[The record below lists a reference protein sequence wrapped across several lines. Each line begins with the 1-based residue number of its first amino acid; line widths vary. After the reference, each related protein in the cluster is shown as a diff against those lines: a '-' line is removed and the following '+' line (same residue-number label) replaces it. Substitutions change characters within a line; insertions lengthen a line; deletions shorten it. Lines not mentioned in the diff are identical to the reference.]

1 MKWACKDCADRHVGC
16 HSDCERYA
24 ADVAERRKPHDA
36 ERKAYICESQ
46 EIKRK
51 IRRQDIGMRISRRR
65 QGY

>member
-1 MKWACKDCADRHVGC
+1 MKGACKDCADRHVGC
-16 HSDCERYA
+16 HSGCERYA
-24 ADVAERRKPHDA
+24 ADVAERRKLHDA

-46 EIKRK
+46 EIRRK

>member
-1 MKWACKDCADRHVGC
+1 MKGACKDCADRHVGC
-16 HSDCERYA
+16 HSDCERCA
-24 ADVAERRKPHDA
+24 SDVAERRKLHDA

-51 IRRQDIGMRISRRR
+51 IRRQDIGRRISRKR

>member
-1 MKWACKDCADRHVGC
+1 MKGACKDCADRHVGC

-24 ADVAERRKPHDA
+24 ADVAERRKLHDA

-51 IRRQDIGMRISRRR
+51 IRRQNNARSISRRR

>member
-1 MKWACKDCADRHVGC
+1 MSGACKDCAERHIGC
-16 HSDCERYA
+16 HANCERYA
-24 ADVAERRKPHDA
+24 ADVEERRKLHEA

-51 IRRQDIGMRISRRR
+51 IRRQDIGRRISRRR